1 MKKIAVLALL
11 VLSLVGS
18 AVSGGADP
26 LAAPWIWSVA
36 VVPPPGGWLAEQGV
50 AVRAGLLLLQ
60 GRLNEP
66 AEGVRGFDVIF
77 SWDDALLPDAVPDR
91 VEAWRARGVVAVLS
105 FASPETDRALALAMG
120 RQGPPLLF
128 AGGEDFSL
136 KDLSGSPLPYLFAL
150 SQEKTC
156 RANALSD
163 YVLRQG
169 GPVVALLSDLLEPD
183 LLRGHDEARHRLEA
197 RGMPTLSL
205 LFRTSAD
212 DALLSRVDEVLAARA
227 TSALLFLDPLATLDL
242 WALTRRMG
250 YSLSLL
256 YGGPFGPPLGT
267 AEGLLFADQDYPL
280 ATDPQLEHLRDDL
293 WLDEGLRVADGAAAA
308 RAYSLGLWLAKALEA
323 AGPEAS
329 ALAEALGHVE
339 SIALGSQLLSID
351 SRTHRP
357 LLSVLAVLEV
367 GPGGRLIEKAFVDVR
382 SFEVSDGR
390 LEMP

>member
-11 VLSLVGS
+11 VLSVVGS

-26 LAAPWIWSVA
+26 LSAPWIWSVA
-36 VVPPPGGWLAEQGV
+36 VVPPPGGWLAEEGV

-60 GRLNEP
+60 RRLNEP

-77 SWDDALLPDAVPDR
+77 SWDDALLAEAVPGR

-120 RQGPPLLF
+120 RQGPPLLL
-128 AGGEDFSL
+128 AGGEDLSL
-136 KDLSGSPLPYLFAL
+136 KDLSGSPLPRLFAL
-150 SQEKTC
+150 RQEKTF

-183 LLRGHDEARHRLEA
+183 LLRGHDEARRRLEA
-197 RGMPTLSL
+197 RGMSTLSL

-212 DALLSRVDEVLAARA
+212 DALLSRVDELLAARA

-280 ATDPQLEHLRDDL
+280 TTDPQLEHLRDDL

-329 ALAEALGHVE
+329 ALAEALGRVE
-339 SIALGSQLLSID
+339 SVSMGSQLLSID

-357 LLSVLAVLEV
+357 LQSTVAVLEI
-367 GPGGRLIEKAFVDVR
+367 GPAGRLIERDFVEVR

-390 LEMP
+390 LDMP